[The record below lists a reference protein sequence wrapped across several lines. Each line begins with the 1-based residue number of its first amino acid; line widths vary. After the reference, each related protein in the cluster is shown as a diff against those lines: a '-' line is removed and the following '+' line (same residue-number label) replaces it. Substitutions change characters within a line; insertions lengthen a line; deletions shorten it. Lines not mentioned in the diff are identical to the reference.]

1 MKLSAKKKPEPEKT
15 SLEDIEKSS
24 KSALMRDIINKI
36 LGLAKLD
43 SNVVI
48 IGEIGS
54 GKKRLARIIHQ
65 NSYRSNGPFH
75 SFYCVDV
82 NEDEYKEAFL
92 EHLQFEEN
100 HIVLKYDAIE
110 KARQGILYLDQFSEL
125 SPYFMLNIIHSFVH
139 CSKQHFKYDKTN
151 RPRLILSMNQE
162 SYQNIYNTST
172 WKSVLQLINPIGIM
186 LPPLRERKEDIP
198 MYIDFF
204 LKEIKDKYQEWN
216 DLKISSQAFSECS
229 NYNWPGNLM
238 QLKNAILQGAILS
251 YGKTIESRH
260 LPFSMSWKLPYDF
273 EDNKLLY

>member
-1 MKLSAKKKPEPEKT
+1 MKLSTKQKNNKN
-15 SLEDIEKSS
+15 SDLQNIVKSS
-24 KSALMRDIINKI
+24 KSPLMKDIINKI
-36 LGLAKLD
+36 LSLSKLD
-43 SNVVI
+43 SNVVL

-54 GKKRLARIIHQ
+54 GKKRLARFIHQ
-65 NSYRSNGPFH
+65 NSYRSNDPFH

-92 EHLQFEEN
+92 EHLQFEKN

-110 KARQGILYLDQFSEL
+110 KARNGILYLDQFSEL

-139 CSKQHFKYDKTN
+139 CSKQHFKYNKTS
-151 RPRLILSMNQE
+151 RPRLIISMNLE
-162 SYQNIYNTST
+162 SYQKIQKTST
-172 WKSVLQLINPIGIM
+172 WKNVLQLINPIGIM

-198 MYIDFF
+198 LYIEFF
-204 LKEIKDKYQEWN
+204 LREIKEKYKEWK
-216 DLKISSQAFSECS
+216 DLKISSQAFNECS
-229 NYNWPGNLM
+229 NYNWPGNLR

>member
-1 MKLSAKKKPEPEKT
+1 MK
-15 SLEDIEKSS
+15 
-24 KSALMRDIINKI
+24 DIINKI
-36 LGLAKLD
+36 LTLAKLD

-54 GKKRLARIIHQ
+54 GKKRLARLIHQ
-65 NSYRSNGPFH
+65 NSYRSKGPFH

-82 NEDEYKEAFL
+82 NEDAYKEAFL

-110 KARQGILYLDQFSEL
+110 KAREGILYLDQFSEL

-139 CSKQHFKYDKTN
+139 CSKHHFKYDKTSK
-151 RPRLILSMNQE
+151 PRLIISMNQE
-162 SYQNIYNTST
+162 SYQEIHNTTT
-172 WKSVLQLINPIGIM
+172 WKSVLQLIDPIAIM

-198 MYIDFF
+198 FYIEVF
-204 LKEIKDKYQEWN
+204 LKEIKEKYQEWK
-216 DLKISSQAFSECS
+216 DLKISPQAFSECS
-229 NYNWPGNLM
+229 KYNWPGNLR

-251 YGKTIESRH
+251 YGKTIETRH